1 MRNNDFSGDRPT
13 VRKGPSEAF
22 LDFSETDWSL
32 LVGTI
37 VAGSRLDKVEW
48 RRSWYRLRD
57 QHEDSV
63 RLQFWSTHLAI
74 VWMFQDRRARP
85 SNLTLRS
92 IGWRIERR
100 YRQLVPPS
108 SPSASTVLLDA
119 FGRLPPGD
127 QGDLFVQRIAVLS
140 QLLPDASGDLE
151 RLKPDIQRVWEE
163 QGPSLE
169 ASLREVLAEEAP
181 DSPVAA
187 EPFPDL
193 DPGS

>member
-1 MRNNDFSGDRPT
+1 VRSNDSSGDRPK
-13 VRKGPSEAF
+13 VRRGPSDAF

-32 LVGTI
+32 LAGAI
-37 VAGSRLDKVEW
+37 VAGSRLNKVEW

-74 VWMFQDRRARP
+74 LWMFQDRGARP
-85 SNLTLRS
+85 SNLALRS

-108 SPSASTVLLDA
+108 DPSASTVLLDT
-119 FGRLPPGD
+119 FGRLPFED
-127 QGDLFVQRIAVLS
+127 RGDLFVQRIAVLS
-140 QLLPDASGDLE
+140 QLLPDAAGDLE
-151 RLKPDIQRVWEE
+151 RLKPDVRRVWEE
-163 QGPSLE
+163 QGPALE
-169 ASLREVLAEEAP
+169 ASLREMLAELAP
-181 DSPVAA
+181 DGPVAA

-193 DPGS
+193 GEGS